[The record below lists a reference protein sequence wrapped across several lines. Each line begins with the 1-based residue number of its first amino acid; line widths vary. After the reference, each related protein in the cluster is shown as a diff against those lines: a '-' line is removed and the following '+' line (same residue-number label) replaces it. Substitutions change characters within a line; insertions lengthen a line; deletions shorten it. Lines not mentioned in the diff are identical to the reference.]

1 MSDQMSET
9 VTMAVENGVAIV
21 TIDNPPVNALS
32 PSVRKGLV
40 AATDRIGSDS
50 EIKAAIVT
58 ANGRTFPAGADIT
71 EFDTGLVD
79 PWLPDVINRIEA
91 LEKPVVA
98 AIFGTALGGGL
109 EVAMGCHYRV
119 AATSA
124 KLGLPEVNLGLLPG
138 AGGTQRLPRLI
149 GAEAALGMMISGKP
163 VKAAQAEKLGLVDK
177 VVPDDDLAAEAMAMA
192 MAAIAN
198 DGPLPRVSALTEWAG
213 KDRADPGLFERFKA
227 ENGRLF
233 RGVVAPDQ
241 ILDSVVAAVK
251 LPFKE
256 GMEVEAA
263 NFNTLFASDQ
273 SKALRHVF
281 FAMRETAKVPDIA
294 RDTPLIDVKSV
305 GIIGAGTMGG
315 GIAMCF
321 ANIGIP
327 VKIVEVKA
335 EALERG
341 LGVIRKNYE
350 NTAKK
355 GRLST
360 GDVETRTGLITGT
373 LEMED
378 LKDVDLVIEAV
389 FESMEIKEKV
399 FSRLDKIAK
408 PGAILASNTSFLD
421 IDHIATFTSRPEMVL
436 GLHFFSPANVM
447 PLLEVVRGKKSSDS
461 VIATGM
467 KLAKAI
473 GKTPVLARV
482 CDGFIANR
490 LMFPYM
496 VASQEMLL
504 EGTPMQVIDAAMRGY
519 GFAMGPIALLDLVGL
534 DVITFPGDMTL
545 TGELVAMER
554 RGQKLNGGFYDYDEK
569 RRGTPAPAALDIID
583 RIRKHRGIAGD
594 RELTPEQVVTNLL
607 YPVVNEGAKILEEGI
622 ALRAGD
628 IDVAAILGYNWPAYQ
643 GGPMCWAD
651 LHGLPQIVAGLE
663 AMGLEPAALLKKL
676 ASEGG
681 SFT

>member
-1 MSDQMSET
+1 MSVTLSDT
-9 VTMAVENGVAIV
+9 VSLTVDNGIAVVA
-21 TIDNPPVNALS
+21 IDNPPVNALGL
-32 PSVRKGLV
+32 SVREGLV
-40 AATDRIGSDS
+40 AAADKIGSDTD
-50 EIKAAIVT
+50 IKAAVIT
-58 ANGRTFPAGADIT
+58 AKGRTFPAGADIA
-71 EFDTGLVD
+71 EFDTGITD
-79 PWLPDVINRIEA
+79 PWLPAVIDQIEA

-109 EVAMGCHYRV
+109 ELALGCHYRV
-119 AATSA
+119 AAASA
-124 KLGLPEVNLGLLPG
+124 RMGLPEVKLGLLPG
-138 AGGTQRLPRLI
+138 AGGTQRLPRLV
-149 GAEAALGMMISGKP
+149 GAEAALNMMVSGKP
-163 VKAAQAEKLGLVDK
+163 VKAALAEKMGLVDK
-177 VVPDDDLAAEAMAMA
+177 VVADDALLAEAVQLAAAMMA
-192 MAAIAN
+192 K
-198 DGPLPRVSALTEWAG
+198 DGPLPRVSEMTEWTE
-213 KDRADPGLFERFKA
+213 KDAADADLFDRFKA
-227 ENGRLF
+227 EHGRLF
-233 RGVVAPDQ
+233 RGVIAPDM
-241 ILDSVVAAVK
+241 ILDSVKSAVA
-251 LPFKE
+251 LPFKK
-256 GMEVEAA
+256 GLEAENA
-263 NFNTLFASDQ
+263 NFMKLFTSDQ
-273 SKALRHVF
+273 SKALRHIF
-281 FAMRETAKVPDIA
+281 FAMRETSKVPGIGKE
-294 RDTPLIDVKSV
+294 TPLIDVKSV
-305 GIIGAGTMGG
+305 GVIGAGTMGG
-315 GIAMCF
+315 GIAMNF

-327 VKIVEVKA
+327 VKIIEVKA

-355 GRLST
+355 GRLT
-360 GDVETRTGLITGT
+360 AEDVETRMGLLTGSLD
-373 LEMED
+373 MED
-378 LKDVDLVIEAV
+378 LADVDLVIEAV

-399 FSRLDKIAK
+399 FSRLDKICK

-447 PLLEVVRGKKSSDS
+447 PLLEVVRGEKSSDS

-467 KLAKAI
+467 KLAGAI
-473 GKTPVLARV
+473 KKTPVLARV

-504 EGTPMQVIDAAMRGY
+504 AGTPMQMIDSAMRDY
-519 GFAMGPIALLDLVGL
+519 GFAMGPIALLDLIGL
-534 DVITFPGDMTL
+534 DVITFPGEMTM
-545 TGELVAMER
+545 TGELVAQER

-569 RRGTPAPAALDIID
+569 RKGTPAPAALDIID
-583 RIRKHRGIAGD
+583 KVRKHRDIAGD
-594 RELTPEQVVTNLL
+594 RKLTPDQVVAGLL
-607 YPVVNEGAKILEEGI
+607 YPVINEGAKILEEGI

-651 LHGLPQIVAGLE
+651 IHGLPKIVAGLE